1 MTKGTFENQRIPIGI
16 NKIKIMSE
24 SLFVRLGSKKGII
37 KIVDDVVEAHMN
49 NPIISARFTP
59 YLEQP
64 ENLAMVKKHTVDF
77 FSMGS
82 GGPQAYTGRDMET
95 THKGMNIS
103 AAEYM
108 ETMDD
113 IFKVLDKHEKDDQTK
128 KDVLEILWSLKGMI
142 IGK

>member
-1 MTKGTFENQRIPIGI
+1 
-16 NKIKIMSE
+16 MSK
-24 SLFVRLGSKKGII
+24 SLFERLGSEIGIR

-49 NPIISARFTP
+49 NPVISARFTP

-64 ENLAMVKKHTVDF
+64 ENLAMVKTHTVNF
-77 FSMGS
+77 FIMGS
-82 GGPQAYTGRDMET
+82 GGPQVYKGRDMET

-103 AAEYM
+103 ATEYM

-113 IFKVLDKHEKDDQTK
+113 IFMVLEKHGKDAQTK

-142 IGK
+142 IAK

>member
-1 MTKGTFENQRIPIGI
+1 
-16 NKIKIMSE
+16 MSE
-24 SLFVRLGSKKGII
+24 SLFERLGAEKGIV

-49 NPIISARFTP
+49 NPVISARFTP

-64 ENLAMVKKHTVDF
+64 ENLAKIKTHTVNF
-77 FSMGS
+77 FTTGS
-82 GGPQAYTGRDMET
+82 GGPQVYTGRDMET
-95 THKGMNIS
+95 THRGMNIS
-103 AAEYM
+103 AVEYM

-113 IFKVLDKHEKDDQTK
+113 IFKVLDKHGKNAQTK

>member
-1 MTKGTFENQRIPIGI
+1 
-16 NKIKIMSE
+16 MSK
-24 SLFVRLGSKKGII
+24 SLFERLGAEKGIE

-49 NPIISARFTP
+49 NPVISARFTP

-64 ENLAMVKKHTVDF
+64 KNLAKVKMHTVNF
-77 FSMGS
+77 FITGS
-82 GGPQAYTGRDMET
+82 GGPQVYAGRDMET
-95 THKGMNIS
+95 THRGMNIS

-113 IFKVLDKHEKDDQTK
+113 IFMVLDKHGRNAQTK

>member
-1 MTKGTFENQRIPIGI
+1 
-16 NKIKIMSE
+16 MSE
-24 SLFVRLGSKKGII
+24 LLFERLGGEKGII
-37 KIVDDVVEAHMN
+37 NIVEDVVAAHMN
-49 NPIISARFTP
+49 NPVISARFTP

-64 ENLAMVKKHTVDF
+64 ENLAKIKAHTVNF

-82 GGPQAYTGRDMET
+82 GGPQVYAGRDMET
-95 THKGMNIS
+95 THRGMNIS
-103 AAEYM
+103 AEEYM

-113 IFKVLDKHEKDDQTK
+113 IFMVLDKHGKNAQTK

>member
-1 MTKGTFENQRIPIGI
+1 
-16 NKIKIMSE
+16 MST
-24 SLFVRLGSKKGII
+24 SLFERLGAEKGII

-49 NPIISARFTP
+49 NPVISARFTP

-64 ENLAMVKKHTVDF
+64 ENLAKVKSHTVNF
-77 FSMGS
+77 FITGS
-82 GGPQAYTGRDMET
+82 GGPQVYAGRTMET
-95 THKGMNIS
+95 THRGMNIS
-103 AAEYM
+103 AEEYM

-113 IFKVLDKHEKDDQTK
+113 IFLVLDKHGKDAQTK

>member
-1 MTKGTFENQRIPIGI
+1 
-16 NKIKIMSE
+16 MSA
-24 SLFVRLGSKKGII
+24 SLFERLGSEKGIV

-49 NPIISARFTP
+49 NPVISARFTP

-64 ENLAMVKKHTVDF
+64 ENLAKIKKHTVNF
-77 FSMGS
+77 FTTGS
-82 GGPQAYTGRDMET
+82 GGPQVYTGRDMET
-95 THKGMNIS
+95 THRGMNIN

-108 ETMDD
+108 DTMDD
-113 IFKVLDKHEKDDQTK
+113 IFKVLDKHGKDAQTK

>member
-1 MTKGTFENQRIPIGI
+1 LIKIFTI
-16 NKIKIMSE
+16 NKNQPNYIMSE
-24 SLFVRLGSKKGII
+24 SLFERLGAEAGIV

-49 NPIISARFTP
+49 NPAIAARFTP

-64 ENLAMVKKHTVDF
+64 ENLAKIKAHTVNF
-77 FSMGS
+77 FITGS
-82 GGPQAYTGRDMET
+82 GGPQVYAGRDMAT

-103 AAEYM
+103 ASEYM

-113 IFKVLDKHEKDDQTK
+113 IFLVLDKHGKNDQTK